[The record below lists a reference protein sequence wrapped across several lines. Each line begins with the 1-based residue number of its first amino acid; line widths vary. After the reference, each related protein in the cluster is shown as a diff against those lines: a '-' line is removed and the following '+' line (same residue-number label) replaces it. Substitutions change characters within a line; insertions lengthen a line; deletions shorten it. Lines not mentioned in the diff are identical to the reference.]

1 MFANKINRAYSCY
14 VIGSLN
20 LDCFVFADGST
31 VYQAGGMA
39 LNAFTAL
46 HSEKA
51 NVCLV
56 ASVGTDVQAKILQD
70 KLKDLD
76 EPSLEI
82 SINSTSQTGLAEYLV
97 TDGSADLINLRLHA
111 ALGIIR
117 LRRIISTRTPI
128 LAMGASIDDLKL
140 LYFNKPFLW
149 NPGLGILK
157 TGRSEIWPKADVLFV
172 NTEEWEC
179 YRDQHGP
186 SPRMVVLTKHAAG
199 AEIIVSNMVIAQ
211 AIPDKI
217 IRGIDV
223 GAGDHFAGIFASS
236 YLKGAS
242 GQECLYNAVV
252 KTEQFL
258 ADRPRIWE

>member
-1 MFANKINRAYSCY
+1 MFTHGTIRAYSCY

-20 LDCFVFADGST
+20 LDCFIFADGST
-31 VYQAGGMA
+31 VYRAGGMA
-39 LNAFTAL
+39 LNAFIAL

-51 NVCLV
+51 DVCLV
-56 ASVGTDVQAKILQD
+56 ASVGTDEEAKILED
-70 KLKDLD
+70 KLTDLD
-76 EPSLEI
+76 ESNIEI
-82 SINSTSQTGLAEYLV
+82 SVNPTSQTGIAEYLV

-111 ALGIIR
+111 ALGISR
-117 LRRIISTRTPI
+117 LCRIISTCSPI

-140 LYFNKPFLW
+140 LYRNKPFLW

-199 AEIIVSNMVIAQ
+199 AEIIVSNMVVAQ
-211 AIPDKI
+211 AIPDTT

-223 GAGDHFAGIFASS
+223 GAGDHFAGIFANY
-236 YLKGAS
+236 YLNGAS
-242 GQECLYNAVV
+242 GQECLYNAVI

-258 ADRPRIWE
+258 ADRRRMWE